1 MAFSQANSRD
11 EAHAAIAEAFRLIG
25 QPNEKS
31 EKLIQLD
38 ELNADKEAKDLF
50 EAPSVEPSS
59 RNRQLSRSF
68 LGLLALVSIGI
79 AFVAWQSGRGQPS
92 AEPIATSSVT
102 INKQETPTAKP

>member
-1 MAFSQANSRD
+1 MAFPQANSRD

-38 ELNADKEAKDLF
+38 ELNAGKQEAKDLF

-59 RNRQLSRSF
+59 RNSSTSYPSTNSTSASGVTRAIDDCGRFLTSISFSAWLS
-68 LGLLALVSIGI
+68 L
-79 AFVAWQSGRGQPS
+79 
-92 AEPIATSSVT
+92 
-102 INKQETPTAKP
+102 N